1 VNGSGVCLNLVD
13 IVRVAD
19 FSTQIVNNPSAVAT
33 YTGKGGNRFAFTL
46 PKLDGIFSGNGVFNL
61 ASQRLF
67 VIDAAGAAALLS
79 QHHRSSHRRLSR
91 LQRHQRRADRAV
103 HAELIQTKRQVCRLV
118 CLRYPL
124 SFYLRLENVFWLRHL
139 VWLLDVREPAAGLQR
154 AGPSDG

>member
-1 VNGSGVCLNLVD
+1 MNGSGVCLNLVD

-67 VIDAAGAAALLS
+67 VIDAAG
-79 QHHRSSHRRLSR
+79 
-91 LQRHQRRADRAV
+91 LQRYSLNITV
-103 HAELIQTKRQVCRLV
+103 HRIDGSVDC
-118 CLRYPL
+118 
-124 SFYLRLENVFWLRHL
+124 NVTSVALTVLFM
-139 VWLLDVREPAAGLQR
+139 PN
-154 AGPSDG
+154 